1 MGDTPKPPIN
11 VIAIV
16 SLVLGV
22 LSIPGTC
29 FTGIPAVVCGHWA
42 LAQLRAEE
50 GRQRG
55 ANLARFGLLF
65 GYFGIAIAIL
75 FAASLALQL
84 LAPDAATAP

>member
-16 SLVLGV
+16 SLVLGI

-29 FTGIPAVVCGHWA
+29 FTGVPAVICGHWA

-50 GRQRG
+50 GQQRG

-65 GYFGIAIAIL
+65 GYFGIAIAAL
-75 FAASLALQL
+75 FAISIALELAR
-84 LAPDAATAP
+84 ADTPTVP